1 MGKASTVLRII
12 LIGAFTLGV
21 LPIVTTAYV
30 YISGQELPAIWN
42 LLTPILVFV
51 VSWLIVSV
59 CVWSIKMQAKVSRM

>member
-21 LPIVTTAYV
+21 LPIVTAVYV
-30 YISGQELPAIWN
+30 YITGQELPAIWN

-51 VSWLIVSV
+51 ISWLIVSV
-59 CVWSIKMQAKVSRM
+59 CVWSIKMQAKLSRM